1 MSDDEWGDL
10 LEGLDNEPP
19 PPPPETKP
27 AAGNQKGTPAR
38 QRSGLDS
45 FLSSG
50 GGADK
55 TPPTAKKEVN
65 FSIAPKEEEMRSVAR
80 STNAL
85 NDLFGP
91 STSLSTPAT
100 STAPPRRAGGGTSTL
115 DDIFGTAPR
124 APATAATPQVSQ
136 PTATT
141 APPPSDNFDAG
152 RVLRLEAELERVNR
166 ELEDTKRKKR
176 EDEEDLENFWK
187 TKLEVQ
193 ARDHSK
199 LLEDVR
205 NSHKTQITKLQEEH
219 HVELERIKTNF
230 ERQLDSVTSSTSQV
244 GDLVSVVGKVD
255 SISMNIDRIA
265 ADVVA
270 TTNKVSSEQ
279 AALLQLQEERLK
291 IREEKLADDTA
302 ALRTEQLKVH
312 ELNLSLKD
320 LVKNQ
325 QDENEREKWRTKEE
339 WNRLKV
345 EKQIFKENQDRIIG
359 NIEKE
364 KQQLAEELKA
374 FRKNQNDLLFRVSTE
389 RELLEQERNE
399 FLAKRDQDIKRIK
412 SEAYEL
418 DIKSQQ
424 VTTADQHVAEM
435 KLITE
440 TKYRQVGF

>member
-1 MSDDEWGDL
+1 MLGYP
-10 LEGLDNEPP
+10 GLSW
-19 PPPPETKP
+19 TMLGY
-27 AAGNQKGTPAR
+27 AGLCWTMLDYAGLCWAMLGYAGLCWTMLDYAGLCWAMLGYPGLSWTMLGYAGLCWTMLDYAR
-38 QRSGLDS
+38 LCWTMLDYAGLCWTMLDYAG
-45 FLSSG
+45 LS
-50 GGADK
+50 
-55 TPPTAKKEVN
+55 
-65 FSIAPKEEEMRSVAR
+65 
-80 STNAL
+80 
-85 NDLFGP
+85 
-91 STSLSTPAT
+91 
-100 STAPPRRAGGGTSTL
+100 
-115 DDIFGTAPR
+115 
-124 APATAATPQVSQ
+124 
-136 PTATT
+136 
-141 APPPSDNFDAG
+141 
-152 RVLRLEAELERVNR
+152 
-166 ELEDTKRKKR
+166 
-176 EDEEDLENFWK
+176 
-187 TKLEVQ
+187 
-193 ARDHSK
+193 
-199 LLEDVR
+199 
-205 NSHKTQITKLQEEH
+205 
-219 HVELERIKTNF
+219 
-230 ERQLDSVTSSTSQV
+230 
-244 GDLVSVVGKVD
+244 
-255 SISMNIDRIA
+255 
-265 ADVVA
+265 A

-291 IREEKLADDTA
+291 IREEKLADDMT

-364 KQQLAEELKA
+364 KQQLAEELRA

-440 TKYRQVGF
+440 TKYRQLQHLETLLTAECSEIERIRNEQKISGMAHSTMHLNLGDSGRRPRRSREEELFGGGSSSNQNTQRRSESVRASLKKHYEHLEKYAGQKVATVAPQNN